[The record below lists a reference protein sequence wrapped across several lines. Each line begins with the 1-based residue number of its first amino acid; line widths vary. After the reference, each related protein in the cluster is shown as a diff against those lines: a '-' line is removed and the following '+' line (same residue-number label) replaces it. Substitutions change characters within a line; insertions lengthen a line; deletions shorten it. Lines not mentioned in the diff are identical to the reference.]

1 MHTNT
6 RYTILGIQFFC
17 TLHNSFQLLEVVHAL
32 TGDSRNVKRIFHR
45 FFTIHEFWIMGEIE
59 VRQLNFT
66 LTICLW
72 NAEAKFEWKIQI
84 YLKLCVCPAEERTPL
99 LDARV

>member
-1 MHTNT
+1 
-6 RYTILGIQFFC
+6 
-17 TLHNSFQLLEVVHAL
+17 
-32 TGDSRNVKRIFHR
+32 
-45 FFTIHEFWIMGEIE
+45 MGEIE